1 MRDQRMTNQRI
12 TETQNRAQALET
24 LARACEKAF
33 WTFAT
38 KKIGQ
43 GKCVLLAKK
52 KYTLD
57 RYRYVCKEGY
67 VVKFNTKTS
76 AHIAAK
82 EISELGLKESFY
94 ELGAEYEE

>member
-1 MRDQRMTNQRI
+1 MTDQRMT
-12 TETQNRAQALET
+12 EAQNKAKELEMI
-24 LARACEKAF
+24 AKACEKAL

-38 KKIGQ
+38 KKIGR
-43 GKCVLLAKK
+43 GKCILLAKK
-52 KYTLD
+52 KYTFD
-57 RYRYVCKEGY
+57 KYRYVCKDGY

-82 EISELGLKESFY
+82 DISELGLEDSFY